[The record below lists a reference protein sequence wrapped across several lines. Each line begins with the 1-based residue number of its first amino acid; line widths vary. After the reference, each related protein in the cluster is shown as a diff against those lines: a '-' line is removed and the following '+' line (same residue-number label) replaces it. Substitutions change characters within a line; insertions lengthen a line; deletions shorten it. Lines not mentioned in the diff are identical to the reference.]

1 MVLAERARRQGVSTF
16 SGMETKTTP
25 WQIVSVRAGHE
36 TRVARALENVEGI
49 EEVQTPPQQDGK
61 RALSG
66 YIAVR
71 ALLDAELINRLR
83 RVSGVRAV
91 IGESRELH
99 NMFLEAQVAT
109 PVGFAFRVG
118 DGVHVT
124 DGAMQGLYGVVE
136 SELSDGRYQV
146 SLDVFGRSTLCEMQ
160 GTSLQKS

>member
-1 MVLAERARRQGVSTF
+1 
-16 SGMETKTTP
+16 METKTTP
-25 WQIVSVRAGHE
+25 WQIISVRAGHE
-36 TRVARALENVEGI
+36 TRVVRALENVDGI

-71 ALLDAELINRLR
+71 AVLDAELTSRLR

-99 NMFLEAQVAT
+99 QMFTEVQDEPKTGASLQ
-109 PVGFAFRVG
+109 VG
-118 DGVHVT
+118 DGVAVT

-136 SELSDGRYQV
+136 SVLSDGRYQV

>member
-1 MVLAERARRQGVSTF
+1 
-16 SGMETKTTP
+16 METKTTP
-25 WQIVSVRAGHE
+25 WQIISVRAGHE
-36 TRVARALENVEGI
+36 KRVGVALENVEGI

-71 ALLDAELINRLR
+71 AHLDADLTSRLR

-99 NMFLEAQVAT
+99 QMFTEVQAAAAT
-109 PVGFAFRVG
+109 GCELQVG
-118 DGVHVT
+118 DGVSVT
-124 DGAMQGLYGVVE
+124 DGAMIGMYGVIE
-136 SELSDGRYQV
+136 SVLSDGRYQV

-160 GTSLQKS
+160 GTSLEKS

>member
-1 MVLAERARRQGVSTF
+1 
-16 SGMETKTTP
+16 METKTTP
-25 WQIVSVRAGHE
+25 WQIISVRAGQE

-49 EEVQTPPQQDGK
+49 EEVQTPPQQDGR

-71 ALLDAELINRLR
+71 AVLNAELAGALR

-91 IGESRELH
+91 IGESPELH
-99 NMFLEAQVAT
+99 KMFIEAQDIT
-109 PVGFAFRVG
+109 QGSETLNIG

-136 SELSDGRYQV
+136 SILSDGRYQV

-160 GTSLQKS
+160 GTSLQRS